1 MERMDGRGGYNL
13 RRTFYALSLPHTSG
27 AEKSGAVAANEQGG
41 CRRRRR
47 EGLPF
52 TPKLVESWRRF
63 PEQKKDKIMPRA
75 TRLPSAVLY
84 IHVVLIKMR
93 WRHQAMSEG
102 PMFLVC
108 KWQGR
113 SATRLV
119 VRDKMGV
126 KIEFHR
132 RLPSFRS
139 IEPA

>member
-1 MERMDGRGGYNL
+1 MERMDAEATISAARFMLSLSHFGRG
-13 RRTFYALSLPHTSG
+13 
-27 AEKSGAVAANEQGG
+27 EKRCEVAANEQGG

-84 IHVVLIKMR
+84 IHAVLIKKR
-93 WRHQAMSEG
+93 WRNQAMSRET
-102 PMFLVC
+102 MFLVC

-119 VRDKMGV
+119 VRDKMRV

-132 RLPSFRS
+132 RPPPFRS
-139 IEPA
+139 IEPV